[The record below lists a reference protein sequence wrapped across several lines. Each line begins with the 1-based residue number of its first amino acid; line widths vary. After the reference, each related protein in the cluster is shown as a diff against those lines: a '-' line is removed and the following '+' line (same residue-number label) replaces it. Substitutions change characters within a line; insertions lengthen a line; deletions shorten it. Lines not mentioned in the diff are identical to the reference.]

1 MMFVQMMKKA
11 EEATT
16 QAQQLL
22 QKSLQNWLPGWL
34 EVQYDKVMTSMLHLH
49 PLLCIL
55 FIPHILL
62 LSLQALGES
71 LAPCSVN

>member
-1 MMFVQMMKKA
+1 MFRLRRTMMAVQMMKKA

-34 EVQYDKVMTSMLHLH
+34 EVQYDKVMTSSI
-49 PLLCIL
+49 LCCV
-55 FIPHILL
+55 FC
-62 LSLQALGES
+62 SS
-71 LAPCSVN
+71 PCPAS